1 LRLVSWSKLAELM
14 RDADVVL
21 EVLDARVPLETR
33 SIRVEGLARRRG
45 KPVVIVL
52 NKCDLV
58 PRRVVEGWVRFF
70 EGLGFK
76 TVAMAARSRRG
87 VRRLKE
93 VIRESVSKKPIIVV
107 AVGLPKTGKS
117 TVINALKGRSSA
129 STSPYPGTAG
139 YTKSVQLY
147 RVDDDIKVI
156 DTPGITPSGED
167 WLETLIRGRPVD
179 SLYNPI
185 RPAVELLKRIL
196 GHNPKAVEDAYGITD
211 RDPYVILERLALKR
225 GWRYKDGEPL
235 IEEAAR
241 TVIRDYHN
249 AKLRFYRTPPSSTPG

>member
-1 LRLVSWSKLAELM
+1 MRLVSWGRLAELI

-33 SIRVEGLARRRG
+33 NVKVEELAKRKG

-58 PRRVVEGWVRFF
+58 PRRVVEVWVSFF
-70 EGLGFK
+70 ENLGFK
-76 TVAMAARSRRG
+76 VVPIAARSRKGIRQ
-87 VRRLKE
+87 LKR
-93 VIRESVSKKPIIVV
+93 VIRECVSKRPVTVV

-129 STSPYPGTAG
+129 PTSPYPGAAG
-139 YTKSVQLY
+139 YTKAVQLY
-147 RVDDDIKVI
+147 RVDEDIRVI
-156 DTPGITPSGED
+156 DTPGVTPSGED

-179 SLYNPI
+179 SLCNPI
-185 RPAVELLKRIL
+185 KPAVELLKRIL
-196 GHNPKAVEDAYGITD
+196 EHNPKAVEEAYGIAD
-211 RDPYVILERLALKR
+211 RDPYAILEQLALKR
-225 GWRYKDGEPL
+225 GWRYKDGELL

-249 AKLRFYRTPPSSTPG
+249 AKLRFYRPPP